1 LNITKQ
7 AFISEAAGKLYD
19 EIILAYTQHGSRPV
33 HIVLSERND
42 LEEAV
47 RELLMD
53 ILFGKVIASPKWK
66 EFNVKFP
73 ENIEERLLVE
83 ALASL
88 RLKHLDIELNA
99 LRRQLQS
106 GLNHEDEMK
115 IVSMIQT
122 LMQERHDIPLKFHTS
137 KL

>member
-1 LNITKQ
+1 
-7 AFISEAAGKLYD
+7 
-19 EIILAYTQHGSRPV
+19 
-33 HIVLSERND
+33 
-42 LEEAV
+42 
-47 RELLMD
+47 MD

-106 GLNHEDEMK
+106 GLNQEDEMK
-115 IVSMIQT
+115 IVTLIQT

>member
-1 LNITKQ
+1 M
-7 AFISEAAGKLYD
+7 LYD

-33 HIVLSERND
+33 HIVLSEKND
-42 LEEAV
+42 LDETV
-47 RELLMD
+47 RELLME
-53 ILFGKVIASPKWK
+53 ILFGKAIASPKWK

-106 GLNHEDEMK
+106 GLNQEEEMK
-115 IVSMIQT
+115 IVTLIQQ

-137 KL
+137 KF